1 MAIIV
6 NNKLA
11 EKNTVWK
18 ILLRLR
24 IKVRFSKLSRL
35 MGPHFWCTL
44 TFSTASLLR
53 GSCHYFVVVSGT
65 VCWHED
71 LGKFPNCL
79 NSIPNENL
87 GLKKENKQN
96 FFCKYI

>member
-1 MAIIV
+1 MT
-6 NNKLA
+6 
-11 EKNTVWK
+11 ESSMSQQ
-18 ILLRLR
+18 
-24 IKVRFSKLSRL
+24 FSKIVPYGYVHS
-35 MGPHFWCTL
+35 
-44 TFSTASLLR
+44 
-53 GSCHYFVVVSGT
+53 T
-65 VCWHED
+65 VCWQED